1 MNQNQGTMNQTLGSL
16 VDQLRKIDD
25 DKAVIQSLIKRI
37 DVLEST
43 PDATKEMLSEYA
55 RDFDTLDATVRGII
69 TGINN
74 YQDSENAVLRS
85 IQDTVEHY
93 HWIINEST
101 LKGLKRLVEHET
113 GFSLQ
118 NYVSKIQA
126 SVITKEFDRLH
137 KALISQVKPVVST
150 ILDQANQVKKLQQE
164 ILDKTQELNDKTDNL
179 KDFVVF
185 LAVAVVAILLVGFL
199 AGFGFFVNAFVH
211 HPIISSV
218 FFAIAMGFIGFLGY
232 ELKQSH
238 NQVKT
243 QNESDDNDE
252 Y

>member
-1 MNQNQGTMNQTLGSL
+1 MNQTLEDL
-16 VDQLRKIDD
+16 ANQLRKIDD
-25 DKAVIQSLIKRI
+25 DKAVIQSLIKRV

-55 RDFDTLDATVRGII
+55 RDFDTLDATVKGII
-69 TGINN
+69 TGINK
-74 YQDSENAVLRS
+74 YQDNENAVLRS

-93 HWIINEST
+93 HWIINQST
-101 LKGLKRLVEHET
+101 LEGLKRLVEHET

-126 SVITKEFDRLH
+126 SVINKEFDRLH

-150 ILDQANQVKKLQQE
+150 ILDQADQIKKLQQE
-164 ILDKTQELNDKTDNL
+164 TLDKTQELNDKTDNL
-179 KDFVVF
+179 KDVVVVLS
-185 LAVAVVAILLVGFL
+185 LAVIAVMLACFL
-199 AGFGFFVNAFVH
+199 AGFGLLVNAFVH
-211 HPIISSV
+211 HPVISSV
-218 FFAIAMGFIGFLGY
+218 LFALLLGFVGYMGY
-232 ELKQSH
+232 WLKQNY

-243 QNESDDNDE
+243 QNESDDNNETE